1 MVFCGLACVSVAQ
14 QKQTTEAFDHYIAAA
29 EKRVT
34 QARGKSGSFLRID
47 AFTAAERAQMMTQ
60 LRKGEVVIEKQGD
73 TPSEIPGGLI
83 HDWVGTVL
91 IPRVTVAQVLALIQD
106 YDHSPR
112 YYFPDVSRSRLVSR
126 QADDFQVFLRLRK
139 QKFVTVVL
147 DTEYNVHY
155 GRLDAAHQ
163 FSFSRS
169 TRVSEI
175 ADPET
180 PHERTLALGHDHGF
194 MWRLNSYWA
203 FEQVDDGVL
212 VECEAISLTRDI
224 PAGLGW
230 MIGPFV
236 NSIPRES
243 LQFTLNATRKAFQE
257 PKAGT
262 TKDTKEKPNAATSF
276 VSFVVHVLR
285 VRMSEPPHLFAKPLP
300 LMRPSPVHW

>member
-1 MVFCGLACVSVAQ
+1 M
-14 QKQTTEAFDHYIAAA
+14 
-29 EKRVT
+29 
-34 QARGKSGSFLRID
+34 ARLR
-47 AFTAAERAQMMTQ
+47 Q
-60 LRKGEVVIEKQGD
+60 GEVVIEKQGE
-73 TPSEIPGGLI
+73 TPLEIAGGLI

-91 IPRVTVAQVLALIQD
+91 IPKVTVAQVLALIQD
-106 YDHSPR
+106 YDHSTR
-112 YYFPDVSRSRLVSR
+112 YYSPDVVQSRLVSH
-126 QADDFQVFLRLRK
+126 QEDDFQVFMRLRK
-139 QKFVTVVL
+139 HKVVTVVL
-147 DTEYNVHY
+147 DTQYNVHY
-155 GRLDAAHQ
+155 GRLDGAHQ

-175 ADPET
+175 ADPGT
-180 PHERTLALGHDHGF
+180 PKERPLATGHDHGF

-243 LQFTLNATRKAFQE
+243 LRFTLDATRKALQE

-262 TKDTKEKPNAATSF
+262 TEDTKEHEGETERRRFLCGPSCPQWF
-276 VSFVVHVLR
+276 
-285 VRMSEPPHLFAKPLP
+285 MLFA
-300 LMRPSPVHW
+300 